1 MAALDL
7 DELLQQKAA
16 AELAAADAASRNI
29 NLQDELQEVRPA
41 SA

>member
-16 AELAAADAASRNI
+16 PLLVSVDISSC
-29 NLQDELQEVRPA
+29 QKQENA
-41 SA
+41 FTQNYCK